1 MAFLTLVS
9 TGGFMFSPSQTKDR
23 KASSEARPERRRV
36 SRAKIGL
43 TVRVRPS
50 NVSHSLFEEVR
61 TTWDVSRQG
70 LYFTTQRLS
79 YRVGMNV
86 TVACPYSQTPGTVG
100 DDGELGRVVRIDR
113 LSGGYFGIAVVLL
126 RFEAAGP
133 NALTRPY
140 AR

>member
-1 MAFLTLVS
+1 MFLDS
-9 TGGFMFSPSQTKDR
+9 TSQKTKKDK
-23 KASSEARPERRRV
+23 KASSEVRSERRRV

-50 NVSHSLFEEVR
+50 NVSHNLFEEVR

-86 TVACPYSQTPGTVG
+86 TVTCPYSRTPETTG
-100 DDGELGRVVRIDR
+100 DDSEQGRVVRVDR

-126 RFEAAGP
+126 RFEAADP
-133 NALTRPY
+133 NSLNRSY

>member
-1 MAFLTLVS
+1 MFLDS
-9 TGGFMFSPSQTKDR
+9 SSQKTKEK
-23 KASSEARPERRRV
+23 KASSDVRPERRRI

-43 TVRVRPS
+43 AVRVRPS
-50 NVSHSLFEEVR
+50 NVSHNLFEEVR

-86 TVACPYSQTPGTVG
+86 TVACPYSRTPGTLG

-126 RFEAAGP
+126 RFEVPGS
-133 NALTRPY
+133 NGSNRSY

>member
-1 MAFLTLVS
+1 MFLD
-9 TGGFMFSPSQTKDR
+9 SQSQKTKDK
-23 KASSEARPERRRV
+23 KASSDVRPERRRI

-43 TVRVRPS
+43 AVRVRPS
-50 NVSHSLFEEVR
+50 NVSHNLFEEVR

-86 TVACPYSQTPGTVG
+86 TVACPYSRTPGNIG

-126 RFEAAGP
+126 RFDAASPSGP
-133 NALTRPY
+133 KRSY

>member
-1 MAFLTLVS
+1 MFLD
-9 TGGFMFSPSQTKDR
+9 SPSQKTKEDK
-23 KASSEARPERRRV
+23 KASSEVRSERRRV

-50 NVSHSLFEEVR
+50 NVSHNLFEEVR

-86 TVACPYSQTPGTVG
+86 TVTCPYSQTPGTAG
-100 DDGELGRVVRIDR
+100 DDSEQGRVVRVDR

-126 RFEAAGP
+126 RFEAPSP
-133 NALTRPY
+133 NGLNRSY

>member
-1 MAFLTLVS
+1 MFLD
-9 TGGFMFSPSQTKDR
+9 SPSKETKDK

-43 TVRVRPS
+43 NVRVRPS
-50 NVSHSLFEEVR
+50 NVSHNLFEEVR

-70 LYFTTQRLS
+70 LYVTTQRLS

-86 TVACPYSQTPGTVG
+86 TVACPYSQTPGNLG

-113 LSGGYFGIAVVLL
+113 LSGGYFGIAVTLL
-126 RFEAAGP
+126 RFEAASPTGH
-133 NALTRPY
+133 TRPY

>member
-1 MAFLTLVS
+1 MFLD
-9 TGGFMFSPSQTKDR
+9 GPSQKRKDK
-23 KASSEARPERRRV
+23 KASSQVGSERRHV
-36 SRAKIGL
+36 SRARIGL
-43 TVRVRPS
+43 AVRVRPS
-50 NVSHSLFEEVR
+50 NVSHNLFEEVR

-86 TVACPYSQTPGTVG
+86 TVACPYSRTPGAIG
-100 DDGELGRVVRIDR
+100 DDGDPGRVVRIDR

-126 RFEAAGP
+126 RSEAASP
-133 NALTRPY
+133 NGLNRSY

>member
-1 MAFLTLVS
+1 MFLDS
-9 TGGFMFSPSQTKDR
+9 TSQKTKKDK
-23 KASSEARPERRRV
+23 KASSEVRSERRRV

-50 NVSHSLFEEVR
+50 NVSHNLFEEVR

-86 TVACPYSQTPGTVG
+86 TVTCPYSRTPGTTG
-100 DDGELGRVVRIDR
+100 DDGEQGRVVRVDR

-126 RFEAAGP
+126 RFEAADP
-133 NALTRPY
+133 NGLNRSY